1 MKTFVNTA
9 NKGTL
14 NMRAEPSSNA
24 KVLARIPYG
33 TELEVKQ
40 TTSEWS
46 QTIYDG
52 KTGYVM
58 NKFLEDKA
66 KIITKD
72 DLKRVYDSLSQSLKL
87 IEKLIK

>member
-14 NMRAEPSSNA
+14 NMRAEPVATA

-33 TELEVKQ
+33 TQLEVSM

-46 QTIYDG
+46 EVTYNGIKGFVMSKYLGENKEITKADLQKIYNSLQQALQTI
-52 KTGYVM
+52 
-58 NKFLEDKA
+58 ES
-66 KIITKD
+66 I
-72 DLKRVYDSLSQSLKL
+72 LK
-87 IEKLIK
+87 

>member
-24 KVLARIPYG
+24 KVLAQIPYG
-33 TELEVKQ
+33 TELE
-40 TTSEWS
+40 TTSTTSDWS
-46 QTIYDG
+46 QVTYNG

-58 NKFLEDKA
+58 NKFLGEKS
-66 KIITKD
+66 KQITKN
-72 DLKRVYDSLSQSLKL
+72 DLQKIYNSLKENL
-87 IEKLIK
+87 TAIENILK